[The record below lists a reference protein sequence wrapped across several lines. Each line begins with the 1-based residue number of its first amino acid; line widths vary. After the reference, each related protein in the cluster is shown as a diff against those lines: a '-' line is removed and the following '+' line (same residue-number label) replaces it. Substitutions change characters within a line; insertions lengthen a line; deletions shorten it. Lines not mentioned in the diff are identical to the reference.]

1 MLVFLLLLMGAA
13 AGRAQMQ
20 EGQRTQLLQAM
31 DESAPKWGDVSR
43 RIWEFAELGY
53 HENKS
58 SKLLQDELR
67 AAGFRVTAGVAGAPT
82 AFVAEWGTG
91 KPVIGLMGEFDA
103 LPGLS
108 QDAVAERKPLVSGGS
123 GHGCGHNLF
132 GAAVAFAA
140 VTAKSYM
147 EQHALKGTLR
157 FYGTPAEEG
166 GGGKIYM
173 LRAGVFAGTDVVL
186 TWHPGDA
193 NRADLGSSLANITAK
208 FRFYGTAAHAAQ
220 APWAG
225 RSALDGVMLAG
236 HAIDMLREHV
246 PQETRLHYIVTKGG
260 VAPNIVPDFAEVY
273 AYARHPKMPVLD
285 GIWERMENAVK
296 GAAIATGTRAEIQLT
311 SSVWDVLPNDA
322 LAALLQR
329 NLKAVGGVNYT
340 EDERA
345 FALKLRG
352 TFDTMT
358 SPEMGSEEQVFTD
371 ERGLGASTDVGDVSY
386 AVPTAQFTAATYVP
400 GTPGHSWQS
409 TACAGM
415 SIGRKGMVVAAKT
428 LALSTIELIGDSK
441 HVEAARVAFLR
452 RKAGV
457 EYRSRI
463 PVGAKPPLDYRG
475 N

>member
-1 MLVFLLLLMGAA
+1 
-13 AGRAQMQ
+13 
-20 EGQRTQLLQAM
+20 
-31 DESAPKWGDVSR
+31 
-43 RIWEFAELGY
+43 
-53 HENKS
+53 
-58 SKLLQDELR
+58 
-67 AAGFRVTAGVAGAPT
+67 
-82 AFVAEWGTG
+82 
-91 KPVIGLMGEFDA
+91 
-103 LPGLS
+103 
-108 QDAVAERKPLVSGGS
+108 
-123 GHGCGHNLF
+123 
-132 GAAVAFAA
+132 
-140 VTAKSYM
+140 
-147 EQHALKGTLR
+147 
-157 FYGTPAEEG
+157 
-166 GGGKIYM
+166 M
-173 LRAGVFAGTDVVL
+173 LRAGVFEGTDVVL

-208 FRFYGTAAHAAQ
+208 FRFHGTAAHAAQ

-285 GIWERMENAVK
+285 GIWERMESAVK
-296 GAAIATGTRAEIQLT
+296 GAAMATGTRAEIQLT

-322 LAALLQR
+322 LAEILQR
-329 NLKAVGGVNYT
+329 NLKAVGGVKYT
-340 EDERA
+340 EEERA
-345 FALKLRG
+345 FAVKLRG

-358 SPEMGSEEQVFTD
+358 APALGSEQQVFTD

-386 AVPTAQFTAATYVP
+386 ALPTAQFTAATYVP

-415 SIGRKGMVVAAKT
+415 SIGRKGMLVAAKT
-428 LALSTIELIGDSK
+428 LALSTLELIGDTK
-441 HVEAARVAFLR
+441 QVEAAREAFLR

-457 EYRSRI
+457 EYKSRI
-463 PVGAKPPLDYRG
+463 PAGAKPPLDYRG